1 MNNLR
6 CLTITI
12 IMAALLGVTS
22 SKGSRV
28 GQSYNDVEAEL
39 KARHA
44 PYVAGSFDKDHRFL
58 NAENGQFMAVFHGD
72 IAITIVTHF
81 KEPLTEAKLKDIR
94 GEGNWN
100 PVVPGKSWVRGND
113 GVTFAYNPENYT
125 VVFANAEGSEFL
137 KQH

>member
-1 MNNLR
+1 
-6 CLTITI
+6 
-12 IMAALLGVTS
+12 MAVLLGVTS
-22 SKGSRV
+22 SNGSRV
-28 GQSYNDVEAEL
+28 GQSYDDVEAEL

-44 PYVAGSFDKDHRFL
+44 QYVTASVDKDHRVL
-58 NAENGQFMAVFHGD
+58 NAENGQLVAIFQGD
-72 IAITIVTHF
+72 RAIAIVTHF
-81 KEPLTEAKLKDIR
+81 KGPLTDAKLKDIR

-100 PVVPGKSWVRGND
+100 PVVPGKSWARSND